1 MHRAPFLD
9 AAERWHF
16 YRRVAIAPLC
26 LCLVAGLHAWRVVAA
41 RQTPWKGGGFGM
53 FSTLDHGA
61 FRRVEVVVDG
71 PERSEGLAIPPSLEE
86 LAARTAA
93 YPADWLLRS
102 LAESVVALERRYNRP
117 VTRVTLSVWRTEF
130 DPVHLTAIEHPLRSF
145 VYDVK

>member
-1 MHRAPFLD
+1 MIA
-9 AAERWHF
+9 RWLPASLLCV
-16 YRRVAIAPLC
+16 VAIAQIAL
-26 LCLVAGLHAWRVVAA
+26 AA
-41 RQTPWKGGGFGM
+41 RGGLTPWKGGGFGM

-102 LAESVVALERRYNRP
+102 LAESVVARERRYNRP